1 MPMTHSR
8 FVLACFLFITLAGS
22 ATAQHTHPDA
32 SAGGAAISDADSR
45 AMAAHMVMTRLR
57 PATTADSIR
66 AAEIASQLRVAID
79 KYRSVKQAEDDGFKM
94 FAPQIKNQRVYH
106 FTKGLW
112 AIENQFRF
120 DPAKPTSLLYRRD
133 PQGNFVL
140 IGAMYTAPRRFSLAD
155 LDKRV
160 PTSIAQWHKHVNW
173 CVPRLGS
180 RSRWTEM
187 KNGQPVFGPL
197 GVSTREE
204 CDSAGGRFHEEVL
217 GWMVHANV
225 FESDVWGDHHMRGD
239 ELGTDEKSDEN

>member
-1 MPMTHSR
+1 MTHARLVFAS
-8 FVLACFLFITLAGS
+8 FFLISVAGI
-22 ATAQHTHPDA
+22 ATAQHTHANAP
-32 SAGGAAISDADSR
+32 AGGPVSDADSR
-45 AMAAHMVMTRLR
+45 AIAAHMMMTPLR
-57 PATTADSIR
+57 PATAADSGR
-66 AAEIASQLRVAID
+66 AAAIAADLRAAID
-79 KYRSVKQAEDDGFKM
+79 KYRNVKRAEADGFKM

-106 FTKGLW
+106 FTKRLW

-133 PQGNFVL
+133 SQGSFVL
-140 IGAMYTAPRRFSLAD
+140 IGAMYTAPRRSSAAD

-180 RSRWTEM
+180 RSRWTEV
-187 KNGQPVFGPL
+187 KNGRPVFGPL

-225 FESDVWGDHHMRGD
+225 FENDIWGEHHMRGD
-239 ELGTDEKSDEN
+239 ELGMGER